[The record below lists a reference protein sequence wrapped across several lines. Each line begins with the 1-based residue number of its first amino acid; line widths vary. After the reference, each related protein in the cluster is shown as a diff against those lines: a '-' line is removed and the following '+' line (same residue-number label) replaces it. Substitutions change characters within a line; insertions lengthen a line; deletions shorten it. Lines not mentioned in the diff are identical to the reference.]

1 MPKCRGSKNAASH
14 TSYNASLKSLASN
27 ESRTCIILLLTFD
40 SLWLTVKL
48 KAMTCW
54 HSIYTYKIMHM
65 LVRLLLS
72 ISFL

>member
-48 KAMTCW
+48 KAMTC
-54 HSIYTYKIMHM
+54 
-65 LVRLLLS
+65 
-72 ISFL
+72 